1 MTRTSLVR
9 TDRYSWGAIGLH
21 WSIALLV
28 LVNLVLGLFHE
39 SLLDGIGW
47 VMPVH
52 RSIGLAVLALTLA
65 RLAWRLMHRPPRLPP
80 DVAGWERSAA
90 RIAHWAFYI
99 LLLAL
104 PLTGWMLS
112 SNPARSRPMAWFGLL
127 SIPPLPISSAAA
139 MLAHQAHGLLGY
151 VMAALVAIH
160 IAAALR
166 HHFVL
171 RDAVLGRMAP
181 GLIRNG

>member
-9 TDRYSWGAIGLH
+9 TDRYSWGAIWLH
-21 WSIALLV
+21 WSIAFLV

-47 VMPVH
+47 VMPIH
-52 RSIGLAVLALTLA
+52 RSIGLAVLALTLV
-65 RLAWRLMHRPPRLPP
+65 RLAWRLGHRPPRMPP
-80 DVAGWERSAA
+80 DVAGWERPVA
-90 RIAHWAFYI
+90 RIAHWVFYI

-112 SNPARSRPMAWFGLL
+112 SNPARVRPMAWFGLFP
-127 SIPPLPISSAAA
+127 IPPLPISGGAAT
-139 MLAHQAHGLLGY
+139 LGRQVHGVLGY
-151 VMAALVAIH
+151 VMLALVVLH

-166 HHFVL
+166 HHFML